1 MTTAK
6 PVGALIHEMLQ
17 RAARE
22 HRPLFAIQRRW
33 PRLVGKQLAA
43 HTRPV
48 SLRRGRLVVHVD
60 RPGEHFTLAYLRPQL
75 LERLKRQTGGRVEE
89 LVLRAGEPAPATGRC
104 RT

>member
-48 SLRRGRLVVHVD
+48 SLRRGRLVVHAD
-60 RPGEHFTLAYLRPQL
+60 RPGDNFALNYARPKLLKQL
-75 LERLKRQTGGRVEE
+75 QASSSGSVEE
-89 LVLRAGEPAPATGRC
+89 IVIRAGSIS
-104 RT
+104 

>member
-6 PVGALIHEMLQ
+6 PVVALIHEMLQ

-48 SLRRGRLVVHVD
+48 SLRRGRLVVHAD
-60 RPGEHFTLAYLRPQL
+60 RPGDNFALNYARPKLLQQL
-75 LERLKRQTGGRVEE
+75 QAAEQGSVEE
-89 LVLRAGEPAPATGRC
+89 IVIRAGSVS
-104 RT
+104 